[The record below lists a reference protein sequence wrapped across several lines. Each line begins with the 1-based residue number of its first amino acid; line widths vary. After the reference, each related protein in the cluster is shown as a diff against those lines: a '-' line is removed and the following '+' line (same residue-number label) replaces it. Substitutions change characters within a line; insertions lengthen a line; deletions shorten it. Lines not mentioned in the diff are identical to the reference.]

1 MSEGTRE
8 DVDVAIVGG
17 GLAGL
22 TLALQLL
29 RRRPRTRV
37 AVVER
42 IDFPVPEAAHKVGE
56 ATVENGAHYFRE
68 VLGLEDHLEQEQ
80 IRKLGLRFFMTHG
93 DNRAIAPRLELG
105 SRWYLPS
112 RTYQL
117 DRGRF
122 ENELARRVVAAGG
135 DLHAGM
141 RVRDVEFDTHGPHR
155 VTCDGGEGER
165 TLRARWVVDA
175 SGRRAVLKGKLGL
188 RKPVD
193 HDVNAVWFRLEK
205 MIEVDDFVEADA
217 PPADPEVAAAWK
229 ERVPSRGRWRSTN
242 HFMGRGYWAWLI
254 PLASGS
260 VSVGIVADESLVPF
274 KTINRFEKALAWLR
288 VNEPQV
294 AAAVEERVEG
304 LQDFRTL
311 RHFAHGCARVYS
323 ADRWC
328 ITGEAGAFLDP
339 LYSPG
344 SDFIGLSN
352 TYVTDLVTRDLE
364 GEPVEALAERHN
376 DAYLA
381 AFESALETWRGQ
393 YPLMGNPQVWA
404 AKAAWD
410 TLAYFAGPNLLFV
423 NDAFCDLELMDSVG
437 GIWDRHQELGSQMQS
452 FFSAWAEHDEGEV
465 PGGRFTDLSA
475 EIYHRLNAELLERLE
490 PEQLRD
496 RLGRNAALLEDVATE
511 LVEVAAA
518 RIGGEAAQEIQPAI
532 LGSRGKGKPAGVAA
546 GVLHDPPPVDA
557 SV

>member
-1 MSEGTRE
+1 MTERF
-8 DVDVAIVGG
+8 DVAIVGG

-37 AVVER
+37 AVIER
-42 IDFPVPEAAHKVGE
+42 VSFPVPEAAHKVGE

-68 VLGLEDHLEQEQ
+68 VLGLEGHLERDQ
-80 IRKLGLRFFMTHG
+80 IRKLGLRFFMTRD
-93 DNRAIAPRLELG
+93 DNRAIAPRLEIG
-105 SRWYLPS
+105 SRRFLPS

-135 DLHAGM
+135 CLHDGM
-141 RVRDVEFDTHGPHR
+141 RAREVELDRGGLHG
-155 VTCDGGEGER
+155 VVCDGESGER
-165 TLRARWVVDA
+165 RLGARWVVDA

-188 RKPVD
+188 RKPVE
-193 HDVNAVWFRLEK
+193 HDVNAVWFRLDE
-205 MIEVDDFVEADA
+205 MIEVDDFIDADA
-217 PPADPEVAAAWK
+217 PPADPATAAAWR
-229 ERVPSRGRWRSTN
+229 ERVPGGDRWRSTN
-242 HFMGRGYWAWLI
+242 HLMGSGYWAWLI

-260 VSVGIVADESLVPF
+260 VSIGIVADESIVPF

-288 VNEPQV
+288 RNEPQL
-294 AAAVEERVEG
+294 ADAVERRVEG

-311 RHFAHGCARVYS
+311 RHYAHGCARVYS

-352 TYVTDLVTRDLE
+352 SYVTDLIARDLD
-364 GEPVEALAERHN
+364 GEEVGSRADRYDA
-376 DAYLA
+376 AYLA
-381 AFESALETWRGQ
+381 AFESALETWQGQ
-393 YPLMGNPQVWA
+393 YPLMGNPRVWA

-423 NDAFCDLELMDSVG
+423 NDALTDLEFMDSVADT
-437 GIWDRHQELGSQMQS
+437 WSRHRELGSEMQR
-452 FFSAWAEHDEGEV
+452 FFRAWAERDEGEV
-465 PGGRFTDLSA
+465 AAGGFTDLSD
-475 EIYHRLNAELLERLE
+475 ELYQRLNGELLERLE
-490 PEQLRD
+490 PD
-496 RLGRNAALLEDVATE
+496 RLRERLARNAAILEAVARE
-511 LVEVAAA
+511 MVEGAGA
-518 RIGGEAAQEIQPAI
+518 PA
-532 LGSRGKGKPAGVAA
+532 
-546 GVLHDPPPVDA
+546 
-557 SV
+557 